1 MGEVSRE
8 ILGVMLQLT
17 GNPVLD
23 ELGPDGPAVKKL
35 NEGPITQKGNKV
47 TVIASK
53 TDGVVTP
60 PVMSFVREEGVANVF
75 VQDYC
80 PESRVSHEE
89 EGVDENVW
97 NLILNSLQDRVGRKF
112 RCNDKY

>member
-35 NEGPITQKGNKV
+35 NEGPIAQKGNKV

-60 PVMSFVREEGVANVF
+60 PVMSFMREEGVANMF
-75 VQDYC
+75 VQVYC
-80 PESRVSHEE
+80 PGSKVKHED
-89 EGVDENVW
+89 EGLDENCW
-97 NLILNSLQDRVGRKF
+97 NSILNSLQDRVGRKF
-112 RCNDKY
+112 KCSGKY